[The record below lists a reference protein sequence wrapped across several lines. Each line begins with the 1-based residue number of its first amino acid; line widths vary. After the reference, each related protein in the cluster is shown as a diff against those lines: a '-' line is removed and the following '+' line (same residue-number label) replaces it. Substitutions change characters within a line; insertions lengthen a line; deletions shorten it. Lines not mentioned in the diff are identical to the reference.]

1 MDSPSEVDRRGG
13 STGASASAA
22 EPDVVFEARID
33 TAEDVGD
40 GITRLSGVL
49 VSGGR
54 FVLVPDERS
63 LARP

>member
-1 MDSPSEVDRRGG
+1 MDGPTEWI
-13 STGASASAA
+13 GARIDWRVSDAA

-33 TAEDVGD
+33 TAENVGD
-40 GITRLSGVL
+40 GITRLSGEL

-54 FVLVPDERS
+54 FVLVTDERS